1 MNDISLTIGEK
12 ILLFRRREGLSRAQ
26 VAEALGVAVQTV
38 ANYENGLTLPDVSS
52 LNTLAD
58 ILHITMDMILFD
70 PEEEAKRCAARIVR
84 LTQSQ
89 MRNMI

>member
-12 ILLFRRREGLSRAQ
+12 ILIFRRREGLSRAQ
-26 VAEALGVAVQTV
+26 VAEALGVSSQTV

-58 ILHITMDMILFD
+58 ILHITMDMLLFD
-70 PEEEAKRCAARIVR
+70 PEEEAKICKARKVR

-89 MRNMI
+89 MEKML

>member
-12 ILLFRRREGLSRAQ
+12 ILLFRRREGLSRTQ

-58 ILHITMDMILFD
+58 ILHVTMDMILFD
-70 PEEEAKRCAARIVR
+70 PKEEAKRCTARKVR

>member
-12 ILLFRRREGLSRAQ
+12 ILIFRRREGLSRAQ
-26 VAEALGVAVQTV
+26 VAEALGVAPQTV

-58 ILHITMDMILFD
+58 ILNVTMDSIIFD
-70 PEEEAKRCAARIVR
+70 PEEETKRLSARKVR

-89 MRNMI
+89 LRNMI